1 MKMKYI
7 YRIGIIALIA
17 IIGISSCKKDDYA
30 NDGGKILSG
39 RVNMTTYDYLKS
51 NPKFDSLI
59 KIIDKAGM
67 KDQINGN
74 ITFFATTN
82 YGVADYVSAKKQEK
96 ITQVGDENIKFTI
109 ADLNSAELAD
119 SLKIYMFPGKIT
131 RNQLNTDGRLFNNL
145 LGPINGVS
153 WLIKLRRANDYSQY
167 VDYVEYL
174 NFTKVIGTRDD
185 LEADRTT
192 IPQDRRD
199 ISVDCQTSNIITTTG
214 ILHVTNNYHRLF
226 FNAGKLA
233 GN

>member
-1 MKMKYI
+1 MKINNI
-7 YRIGIIALIA
+7 YSIGVALLVVLMA
-17 IIGISSCKKDDYA
+17 FSSCQKDDYA
-30 NDGGKILSG
+30 NDGGKILTG

-109 ADLNSAELAD
+109 QDLNSAELAD

-131 RNQLNTDGRLFNNL
+131 RNQLNTEGRLFNNL

-153 WLIKLRRANDYSQY
+153 WLIKLRRTNDYSQY

>member
-1 MKMKYI
+1 MKLKYI
-7 YRIGIIALIA
+7 YNTGMIMIVMLLVIT
-17 IIGISSCKKDDYA
+17 SCKKDDYA
-30 NDGGKILSG
+30 NDGGKILTN

-51 NPKFDSLI
+51 NHKFDSLI

-82 YGVADYVSAKKQEK
+82 YGAAEYVSAKKQQK
-96 ITQVGDENIKFTI
+96 IVQTGNENIKFSI
-109 ADLNSAELAD
+109 ADLDPNELKD
-119 SLKIYMFPGKIT
+119 SLKMYMFEGKIT
-131 RNQLNTDGRLFNNL
+131 RNQLNTDGRLFNCM
-145 LGPINGVS
+145 LGPMNGIT
-153 WLIKLRRANDYSQY
+153 WLVKLRRSNNYSQY
-167 VDYVEYL
+167 LDYVEYL

-185 LEADRTT
+185 LEADQAS

-226 FNAGKLA
+226 FNAGKLST
-233 GN
+233 N